1 MTIPT
6 FVMEPGAWIAFLIT
20 LRPVRTSVAEIVLCT
35 YKKLSGWVFG
45 QIMGNALPYQAYA
58 KAFKHHKVP
67 VVCYGSEMLPG
78 FQNVASLIEQTS
90 ASVLDP
96 ARNLK
101 LL

>member
-1 MTIPT
+1 
-6 FVMEPGAWIAFLIT
+6 
-20 LRPVRTSVAEIVLCT
+20 
-35 YKKLSGWVFG
+35 
-45 QIMGNALPYQAYA
+45 MGNALPYQAYA